1 MRRCNLR
8 QNRITS
14 TPHTKWTAP
23 TPNTYKINYD
33 GALSNA
39 DNKSGIGVVV
49 WDCRG
54 EVIVSLVQQLDQA
67 YQPVEIEAMATFKA
81 VEFVSELG
89 FHRAIV
95 QGDSVLVM
103 KALTCKDNGLA
114 PYAHLINYVSL
125 FSGSFSELSYSHIRR
140 DSNKVAYSLAKLVLT
155 SPSCTI

>member
-1 MRRCNLR
+1 M
-8 QNRITS
+8 
-14 TPHTKWTAP
+14 
-23 TPNTYKINYD
+23 
-33 GALSNA
+33 
-39 DNKSGIGVVV
+39 
-49 WDCRG
+49 
-54 EVIVSLVQQLDQA
+54 SLVQQLDQA

-125 FSGSFSELSYSHIRR
+125 FSGSFSELSYSHTRR
-140 DSNKVAYSLAKLVLT
+140 DSNKVAHSLAKLVLT
-155 SPSCTI
+155 SPSYTM